1 MTMKKISINMLLLIL
16 IDQISKFII
25 TLWIPY
31 QQEKVVIP
39 SLLNLTYVKNTGA
52 AFSIL
57 EGNQTLFILITI
69 FVLIVGVYFIYNK
82 PLEKGEIV
90 IYSLIGSG
98 IIGNLID
105 RVIHKYVID
114 FISII
119 IFNYHFAIFNLADAF
134 IVIGVILYII
144 LIGKEELKCKK

>member
-1 MTMKKISINMLLLIL
+1 MKKISINMLLLIL